1 MVDIMW
7 KSWIYVVCLGV
18 VLTVLLEVNTVT
30 AQFVRK
36 KHEPSFFIPKGEL
49 EMKPREI
56 PIVKYRRGEVDSVS
70 HKEREKPVRK
80 VIPQPQVVQ
89 NVAPPVENITDTN
102 QINEISSETK
112 EVPEYQQVYQEY
124 LEDVDKVAKG
134 RKMPKNIGLQ
144 NDLAKM
150 DSNARI
156 KIDKE
161 FNANR
166 DVVGD
171 FNNALNY

>member
-1 MVDIMW
+1 MVDIMA
-7 KSWIYVVCLGV
+7 KSWISVCCLGIAMFIDI
-18 VLTVLLEVNTVT
+18 NMAT

-36 KHEPSFFIPKGEL
+36 KYEPSFFIPQGEL
-49 EMKPREI
+49 EVKPKEV
-56 PIVKYRRGEVDSVS
+56 PIVKYRRGVTNSVS
-70 HKEREKPVRK
+70 HKEREKPVLRS
-80 VIPQPQVVQ
+80 VPQV
-89 NVAPPVENITDTN
+89 NVVKNIAPLATNIDDNN
-102 QINEISSETK
+102 QINDVVTETK
-112 EVPEYQQVYQEY
+112 NVPEYQQVYQEY

-150 DSNARI
+150 DSNERI

-166 DVVGD
+166 DVVSD

>member
-1 MVDIMW
+1 MVDIMI
-7 KSWIYVVCLGV
+7 KSWIGIFCCG
-18 VLTVLLEVNTVT
+18 VLLAIFADMNMAE
-30 AQFVRK
+30 AQIERK
-36 KHEPSFFIPKGEL
+36 KYEPSFFIPKGEL
-49 EMKPREI
+49 DVKPKVV
-56 PIVKYRRGEVDSVS
+56 PIVKYRRGEMNSVS
-70 HKEREKPVRK
+70 HKERERPVPKSVPK
-80 VIPQPQVVQ
+80 VNVVQ
-89 NVAPPVENITDTN
+89 NIAPLATTN
-102 QINEISSETK
+102 NQTNDVVTQTK

-144 NDLAKM
+144 KDLAKM
-150 DSNARI
+150 DSNERI

-166 DVVGD
+166 DVLSD